1 LSKALAWRFLV
12 PALLLLAGSF
22 FSWRLLSIP
31 SRVET
36 TAFMI
41 AFFLLPTLK
50 YPKFGVYYLFCMP
63 FFIPLFRRMY
73 YLIEERPAIDY
84 LMLISDGVMGGFI
97 CALTLLWLLNKE
109 KVRDPFPVL
118 VIAYT
123 CLIFVKIFVGN
134 DLDATSAFYGFKFH
148 GLYVM
153 FFFAGSYIITTAGQ
167 TRRLLGFTSWILL
180 LTAGYAVKQILFGFS
195 GFERKWMDSITFTTL
210 YIEGVVRPF
219 STYLSPATLADG
231 MVIMILTGA
240 YWFIA
245 KGRHTAL
252 FGLVLVAAA
261 VWPLLIA
268 TVRTNWLAAIAGLFF
283 YVVWLRIRK
292 GWAKVALMAVV
303 LSAMVGGALRSGGGS
318 AQFQSAA
325 IQGQLSSGS
334 RSVSEIMIKN
344 RTRALANPLQEYSVQ
359 KRMQTWGFI
368 WQQTLHRPLGVGTG
382 TTGYAHSF
390 YLQTLGETGFPGL
403 ALFLAMLWLTFL
415 RGFRVAARS
424 RDPATAEL
432 ARYLLTLV
440 FVLSILNLTGTHLHT
455 PPGDLFFWFALGTL
469 HRFHRNLVE
478 EEGAAAAATAAERA
492 AADERGTAA
501 ERAEA
506 AERVGETA
514 GPAAGAAAPAGGS
527 VAAAEA

>member
-1 LSKALAWRFLV
+1 MSPSLAWRILV
-12 PALLLLAGSF
+12 PVLLLIAGAL
-22 FSWRLLSIP
+22 FSWRLLSVP
-31 SRVET
+31 SRIET

-41 AFFLLPTLK
+41 AFFLIPTLK
-50 YPKFGVYYLFCMP
+50 YPKFGVYYLFCVP

-73 YLIEERPAIDY
+73 YLIEDRPAIDY

-97 CALTLLWLLNKE
+97 CALVLLWLVNKE
-109 KVRDPFPVL
+109 RVRDPFPVL
-118 VIAYT
+118 VVAYMT
-123 CLIFVKIFVGN
+123 LLFIKVFVGN
-134 DLDATSAFYGFKFH
+134 DLDTTSALYGFKFH

-153 FFFAGSYIITTAGQ
+153 FFFAGSYVLTTARQ
-167 TRRLLGFTSWILL
+167 TRRLVGFASWILL
-180 LTAGYAVKQILFGFS
+180 LTAAYAVKQILFGFA

-231 MVIMILTGA
+231 MVIMILTGT
-240 YWFIA
+240 YWFIS
-245 KGRHTAL
+245 KGRHMAL
-252 FGLVLVAAA
+252 FGLVLIAAA

-268 TVRTNWLAAIAGLFF
+268 TVRTNWLAAVAGLFF

-292 GWAKVALMAVV
+292 GWIKGALMAVV
-303 LSAMVGGALRSGGGS
+303 LVAMVGGTLRSGGGS
-318 AQFQSAA
+318 SQFQSAA

-368 WQQTLHRPLGVGTG
+368 WLQTLHRPLGSGTG

-390 YLQTLGETGFPGL
+390 YFQTLGESGFPGII
-403 ALFLAMLWLTFL
+403 LFLIMLWMTFQ

-424 RDPATAEL
+424 RDPLTAEL

-455 PPGDLFFWFALGTL
+455 PPGDIFFWFALGCL
-469 HRFHRNLVE
+469 HRFHRDLVD
-478 EEGAAAAATAAERA
+478 GERA
-492 AADERGTAA
+492 AVAAPAVREAGNRVADLS
-501 ERAEA
+501 
-506 AERVGETA
+506 
-514 GPAAGAAAPAGGS
+514 AAGAAGSAGSGTQATAAGG
-527 VAAAEA
+527 A